1 LSENQWNAR
10 GAQYALDRMPAQ
22 RAKSTCTFDTAEME
36 REYQRKATL
45 FLHSHILA
53 YKMICNNQNPQNN
66 LPRDRE
72 LKIDVTNGYRMRF
85 TAVVKR
91 LLASRAF
98 TSAS

>member
-1 LSENQWNAR
+1 MHEAR
-10 GAQYALDRMPAQ
+10 NMHSIECRRKGQKALVH
-22 RAKSTCTFDTAEME
+22 SILAEME